1 MNVRIGIG
9 YASRVKTAAIVSA
22 LVVVCAG
29 LAVAQRG
36 QGAGGQAPNPN
47 RAYLKVSAD
56 VVAITHVRVI
66 DGTGAPARAD
76 QTLILKDGNISA
88 MGPSASTPTPEGATI
103 IDGTGKSVL
112 PGLVMLHEHL
122 YYPTGPGV
130 YGQLG
135 ASFVRLY
142 LAGGVTTIRTAGN
155 ENGFMD
161 MSLAR
166 GTEDGSIVGPTIDAT
181 APYLNGP
188 RPGSLQMTA
197 LKNEADARRH
207 VNYWADQGATS
218 FKAYM
223 QISRADLAASIDEAH
238 KRGLKVTGHLCSVTL
253 GEAADMGIDN
263 LEHGF
268 AAATDFFANKQP
280 DVCPG
285 QTQGQQ
291 SVIAADI
298 NGDAVKALIKKL
310 VDKKVALT
318 STLTVFETFTPG
330 RPMPPGIDVL
340 VPDLKAQFEASYQRT
355 SNSQT
360 SVYKQLFPKMMA
372 LELAFVRA
380 GGLLVAGTDPTGS
393 GGVIPGY
400 SNQRQIELL
409 VEEGLTPLEAI
420 KVATLNGATYLG
432 RAAKI
437 GSIAVGKQADLM
449 LVTGDPST
457 TIGDVRKVDT
467 VFRKGVGFDPVK
479 LIDSVKGKVGIW

>member
-1 MNVRIGIG
+1 MRTAGWIV
-9 YASRVKTAAIVSA
+9 AAILACVS
-22 LVVVCAG
+22 VV
-29 LAVAQRG
+29 VAQRG
-36 QGAGGQAPNPN
+36 QGAGGRGGGPAGP
-47 RAYLKVSAD
+47 YLKVDGATI
-56 VVAITHVRVI
+56 AITHVRVI

-76 QTLILKDGNISA
+76 QTVVLRGGTIAA
-88 MGPSASTPTPEGATI
+88 MGPSASTPVPEGATT
-103 IDGTGKSVL
+103 IDGTGKSVM
-112 PGLVMLHEHL
+112 PGMVMLHEHL

-142 LAGGVTTIRTAGN
+142 LAGGVTTMRTAGN

-161 MSLAR
+161 MALAR
-166 GTEDGSIVGPTIDAT
+166 GTESGDIVGPAIDAT

-188 RPGSLQMTA
+188 RPGSLQMTV
-197 LKNEADARRH
+197 LKDEADARRH
-207 VNYWADQGATS
+207 VDYWADQGATS

-223 QISRADLAASIDEAH
+223 QITRAELAAAIDQAH

-268 AAATDFFANKQP
+268 AAATDFYATKQP

-291 SVIAADI
+291 SVVAADL
-298 NGDAVKALIKKL
+298 NGEPFRALVKKL

-330 RPMPPGIDVL
+330 RPMPPGLDVL
-340 VPDLKAQFEASYQRT
+340 VPDLRTQFETGYQRT
-355 SNSQT
+355 QTSQT

-372 LELAFVRA
+372 MELAFARA

-409 VEEGLTPLEAI
+409 VEEGFTPLEAI
-420 KVATLNGATYLG
+420 RIATLNGAIYLG
-432 RAAKI
+432 RDKTI
-437 GSIAVGKQADLM
+437 GSLAIGKQADLVLM
-449 LVTGDPST
+449 TGDPST
-457 TIGDVRKVDT
+457 TIADVRKVDT
-467 VFRKGVGFDPVK
+467 VFRKGIAFDPIK